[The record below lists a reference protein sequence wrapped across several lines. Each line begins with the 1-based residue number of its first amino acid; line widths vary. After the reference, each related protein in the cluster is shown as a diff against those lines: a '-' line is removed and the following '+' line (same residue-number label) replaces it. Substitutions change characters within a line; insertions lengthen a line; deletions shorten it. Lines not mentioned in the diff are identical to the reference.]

1 MGSSC
6 QNAAQP
12 ACPPPY
18 DSEAWPPQ
26 PGLTVRKLDNRDSPS
41 ISYNAPFEDSLTLRY
56 QNVARAA
63 VSCKSIS
70 PPSYPFTVSV
80 SHHVSS
86 TRGRRSSLLARLVV
100 VLGVDLFGGISTLI
114 LLTMSF
120 PGVRT
125 QWDLPAMN
133 GSTSSL
139 PPRSTMPSRRTL
151 LLPSQHPS
159 SCHGR

>member
-1 MGSSC
+1 M
-6 QNAAQP
+6 P
-12 ACPPPY
+12 LIPP
-18 DSEAWPPQ
+18 
-26 PGLTVRKLDNRDSPS
+26 
-41 ISYNAPFEDSLTLRY
+41 PFEDSLTLRY

-80 SHHVSS
+80 SHHFSS

-159 SCHGR
+159 SCHGRWHLLPSAERYHAFSLNGVIAISTFFFLPGC